1 MTKMR
6 PFSLLTTLALI
17 LFVGPA
23 ADAAMVTFVTT
34 GIFTASGTSVLQDL
48 PNGLDIRFNSGS
60 AGPVDLQ
67 NPGDF
72 SNVSF
77 GQFDTS
83 FTTAGSPQPVSS
95 GFTLNILQTS
105 PSVDPTLS
113 FAGSIS
119 GTVSFDGSTL
129 LVQFTG
135 PLVITT
141 ADGLV
146 EYRILNADE
155 GTPGLISVGNPNS
168 NNGLT
173 SVNGRI
179 TLTSVPEPSAF
190 ALLGL
195 GVPAVLLL
203 RRRHA

>member
-6 PFSLLTTLALI
+6 PFSLLAALAMI

-34 GIFTASGTSVLQDL
+34 GIFTESGTSVLQDL
-48 PNGLDIRFNSGS
+48 PNGLDIRFNSGA
-60 AGPVDLQ
+60 AGPL
-67 NPGDF
+67 NLNTGDF

-77 GQFDTS
+77 GQFDTH
-83 FTTAGSPQPVSS
+83 FTSATTNQTVSS
-95 GFTLNILQTS
+95 GFTLKIAQAS
-105 PSVDPTLS
+105 PSIDLGLS

-119 GTVSFDGSTL
+119 GTVVFDGSKL
-129 LVQFTG
+129 IVQFTG
-135 PLVITT
+135 PLVITSS
-141 ADGLV
+141 DGLV
-146 EYRILNADE
+146 QYRILNADE
-155 GTPGLISVGNPNS
+155 ETPGRISVGAPNA

-179 TLTSVPEPSAF
+179 TLVPEPSAF

-195 GVPAVLLL
+195 GVPAVLLC
-203 RRRHA
+203 RRRRAA